1 MAEQDRAP
9 GGIDTTT
16 PNVARIY
23 DYLLRG
29 RDNLAA
35 DGEAAKRLIT
45 AIPDVAGIARD
56 NRSFVGRVVRYLAVE
71 GGIRQCLTSAD
82 LHAADLTRADLHGAD
97 LHAADLAHAGLTD
110 ADLHRRAPPLH
121 EPPRRAPHRRRRCRR
136 TRAARKPSSARTLL
150 AITATRPVRWM
161 TPGLR
166 PGRAG
171 RAGAQ
176 VPAAYSSTHASST
189 HSNSFSG
196 TYHKGLWGAR
206 RASLWMNCAD
216 T

>member
-121 EPPRRAPHRRRRCRR
+121 EPPRRAPHRRRRCRPDSR
-136 TRAARKPSSARTLL
+136 CPQAELGADL
-150 AITATRPVRWM
+150 AGHHRHTAGAVDDTGAPAG
-161 TPGLR
+161 P
-166 PGRAG
+166 AG

-176 VPAAYSSTHASST
+176 VPAGVQQHARQQ
-189 HSNSFSG
+189 HALEQLQRHVC
-196 TYHKGLWGAR
+196 YPPP
-206 RASLWMNCAD
+206 
-216 T
+216 